1 MDVVEVLPDLLYQFR
16 FVVGQAYLWRDQDSL
31 TLIDAGPPGQADAV
45 AAAVG
50 DLGLSLAGLGQIIL
64 THFHPDHV
72 GSAAGLAA
80 RSGARVLA
88 HRADAL
94 VIRGEMPGP
103 PPQFTP
109 DEQALHEQIMAT
121 LSEPEGAASPGRTS
135 GERARREGEAFR
147 RPEASGKHSGGLP
160 AAPPCRVDQELASG
174 DLIDLG
180 GGAAVIGAPGHTDG
194 SIAVHIP
201 SQRLLFTGDSVA
213 AKRAGQ
219 VMLGPFNVDRDQA
232 IKTFRTLSTLDV
244 DTACFGHGDPVR
256 ANASAALRAAVSAY
270 DESV

>member
-1 MDVVEVLPDLLYQFR
+1 MDVVEVLPGLLYQFR

-50 DLGLSLAGLGQIIL
+50 ELGLSLSGLGRIIL
-64 THFHPDHV
+64 THFHDDHV
-72 GSAAGLAA
+72 GSAADLAA

-103 PPQFTP
+103 APEFTP
-109 DEQALHEQIMAT
+109 DEKALHEQIMA
-121 LSEPEGAASPGRTS
+121 A
-135 GERARREGEAFR
+135 
-147 RPEASGKHSGGLP
+147 GGLP

-201 SQRLLFTGDSVA
+201 SQRLLFTSDSVA
-213 AKRAGQ
+213 ANRAGQ

>member
-1 MDVVEVLPDLLYQFR
+1 MDVTEVLPGLLYQFR
-16 FVVGQAYLWRDQDSL
+16 FAVGQAYLWRDQDSL
-31 TLIDAGPPGQADAV
+31 TLIDSGPPGQADAI
-45 AAAVG
+45 AAAAG
-50 DLGLSLAGLGQIIL
+50 RLGLDLAGLRQIIL
-64 THFHPDHV
+64 THFHEDHV

-103 PPQFTP
+103 PPEFTP
-109 DEQALHEQIMAT
+109 EEKAWHEKIV
-121 LSEPEGAASPGRTS
+121 AA
-135 GERARREGEAFR
+135 A
-147 RPEASGKHSGGLP
+147 GGLP

-213 AKRAGQ
+213 TAPSGQ
-219 VMLGPFNVDRDQA
+219 VILGPFNVDRDQA
-232 IKTFRTLSTLDV
+232 IATFRALADLDV
-244 DTACFGHGDPVR
+244 DTACFGHGEPVTG
-256 ANASAALRAAVSAY
+256 NASQALRAAVR
-270 DESV
+270 DERFTLAP

>member
-1 MDVVEVLPDLLYQFR
+1 MSDLAARTLTTMDVAEVLPGLLYQFR
-16 FVVGQAYLWRDQDSL
+16 FAVGQAYLWRDQDSL
-31 TLIDAGPPGQADAV
+31 TLIDSGPPGQADV
-45 AAAVG
+45 IAAAIG
-50 DLGLSLAGLGQIIL
+50 DLGLSLAGLRQLIL
-64 THFHPDHV
+64 THFHEDHV
-72 GSAAGLAA
+72 GSAADLAA

-103 PPQFTP
+103 PPEFTP
-109 DEQALHEQIMAT
+109 GERALHEQIMPSA
-121 LSEPEGAASPGRTS
+121 G
-135 GERARREGEAFR
+135 GER
-147 RPEASGKHSGGLP
+147 P

-180 GGAAVIGAPGHTDG
+180 GGATVIGAPGHTDG

-213 AKRAGQ
+213 TNRAGQ

-232 IKTFRTLSTLDV
+232 IETFRELAKLDV
-244 DTACFGHGDPVR
+244 DTACLGHGGPVGTD
-256 ANASAALRAAVSAY
+256 ASAALREAVRA
-270 DESV
+270 ERFTLAP

>member
-45 AAAVG
+45 AAAFG
-50 DLGLSLAGLGQIIL
+50 ELGLSLAGLRQIIL
-64 THFHPDHV
+64 THFHEDHV
-72 GSAAGLAA
+72 GSAADLAA

-103 PPQFTP
+103 PPEFTP
-109 DEQALHEQIMAT
+109 EEQALHEQIMAAT
-121 LSEPEGAASPGRTS
+121 
-135 GERARREGEAFR
+135 
-147 RPEASGKHSGGLP
+147 GGLP
-160 AAPPCRVDQELASG
+160 TARPCRVDQELASG

-213 AKRAGQ
+213 ATPSGQ
-219 VMLGPFNVDRDQA
+219 VILGPFNVDRAQA
-232 IKTFRTLSTLDV
+232 IETFRALSGLDV
-244 DTACFGHGDPVR
+244 DTACFGHGAPVR
-256 ANASAALRAAVSAY
+256 ANASAALRDAVREERFSLTP
-270 DESV
+270 

>member
-16 FVVGQAYLWRDQDSL
+16 FLVGQAYLWRDQDSL

-50 DLGLSLAGLGQIIL
+50 ELGLSLAGLRQIIL
-64 THFHPDHV
+64 THFHEDHV
-72 GSAAGLAA
+72 GSAADLAA

-103 PPQFTP
+103 PPEFTP
-109 DEQALHEQIMAT
+109 EEKALHEQIMAAT
-121 LSEPEGAASPGRTS
+121 GAR
-135 GERARREGEAFR
+135 
-147 RPEASGKHSGGLP
+147 P

-213 AKRAGQ
+213 ATPSGQ
-219 VMLGPFNVDRDQA
+219 VILGPFNVDRAQA
-232 IKTFRTLSTLDV
+232 IETFRALAGLDA

-256 ANASAALRAAVSAY
+256 TNASAALRDAVREERFSLGA
-270 DESV
+270 

>member
-16 FVVGQAYLWRDQDSL
+16 FLVGQAYLWRDQDSL

-50 DLGLSLAGLGQIIL
+50 ELGLSLAGLRQIIL
-64 THFHPDHV
+64 THFHEDHV
-72 GSAAGLAA
+72 GSAADLAA

-103 PPQFTP
+103 PPEFTP
-109 DEQALHEQIMAT
+109 EEKAR
-121 LSEPEGAASPGRTS
+121 PEKIGAPPG
-135 GERARREGEAFR
+135 ARR
-147 RPEASGKHSGGLP
+147 

-194 SIAVHIP
+194 SIAVHVP
-201 SQRLLFTGDSVA
+201 SQRLLFTGDNVA
-213 AKRAGQ
+213 TSPSGR
-219 VMLGPFNVDRDQA
+219 VMLGPFNVDREQS
-232 IKTFRTLSTLDV
+232 IVTFRALADLDG
-244 DTACFGHGDPVR
+244 DTAVFGHGDPVK
-256 ANASAALRAAVSAY
+256 ADASAALRDAVR
-270 DESV
+270 E